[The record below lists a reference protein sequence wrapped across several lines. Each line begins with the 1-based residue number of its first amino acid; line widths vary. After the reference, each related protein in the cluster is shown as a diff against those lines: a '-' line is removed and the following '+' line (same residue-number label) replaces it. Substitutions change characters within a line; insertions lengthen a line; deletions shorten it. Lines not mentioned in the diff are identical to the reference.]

1 MKEFLKKIP
10 VVKALSK
17 LVSRKKQ
24 FAGSEAYWENR
35 YKAGGHSGAGS
46 YNNLAL
52 FKADVLNKFVDEHQ
66 IKSVIE
72 FGSGDG
78 NQLKLFNFPLYTGVD
93 VSRVAIDQCK
103 LIFAGDETKR
113 FVHSAAFTPTSAEM
127 ALSLDVIY
135 HLVEDEV
142 FDTYMRQL
150 FESGER
156 FVIVYSSN
164 YEDDGTYAS
173 HVRPRKF
180 TDWVEKNASFRLL
193 EMIPNAF
200 PFDAEKPESTS
211 FADFYIYERK

>member
-17 LVSRKKQ
+17 LVSSKKQ

-35 YKAGGHSGAGS
+35 YKTGGHSGAGS

-135 HLVEDEV
+135 HLVED
-142 FDTYMRQL
+142 
-150 FESGER
+150 
-156 FVIVYSSN
+156 

-173 HVRPRKF
+173 HVKPRKF
-180 TDWVEKNASFRLL
+180 TDWVEKNTSFRLL
-193 EMIPNAF
+193 QLIPNAF
-200 PFDAEKPESTS
+200 PFDAEKPDSTS
-211 FADFYIYERK
+211 FADFYIYESN

>member
-1 MKEFLKKIP
+1 MP

-17 LVSRKKQ
+17 LVAGKKQ
-24 FAGSEAYWENR
+24 FAGSKAYWENR
-35 YKAGGHSGAGS
+35 YKTGGHSGAGS

-52 FKADVLNKFVDEHQ
+52 FKAEVLNKFVVDHQ

-78 NQLKLFNFPLYTGVD
+78 NQLKLFQFPLYTGVD
-93 VSRVAIDQCK
+93 VSHAAIEQCK
-103 LIFAGDETKR
+103 RIFAGDETKR
-113 FVHSAAFTPTSAEM
+113 FVQSASFTPTSADM

-135 HLVEDEV
+135 HLVEDVV
-142 FDTYMRQL
+142 FDSYMRQL

-180 TDWVEKNASFRLL
+180 TEWVEKNTSFRLL